1 MTPLFRETIT
11 VLNRRAVEDSPDGVD
26 NWKKTILT
34 GCVFVKTTIRSVSG
48 SDVSLG
54 QTVTVRIPELPNYHP
69 YQEWKDNM
77 AGFTASVGDIVVHGK
92 VLETVTPD
100 NVRAV
105 AEKYESMTVRSV
117 RDNTGL
123 PLGHIHLEGI

>member
-34 GCVFVKTTIRSVSG
+34 GCVFAKTTIRSVSG
-48 SDVSLG
+48 SDVSLR

-92 VLETVTPD
+92 VLETVTLD

>member
-1 MTPLFRETIT
+1 MTPLFRETVT
-11 VLNRRAVEDSPDGVD
+11 LLNRLAAEDGDGLDV
-26 NWKKTILT
+26 WKKTVLT
-34 GCVFVKTTIRSVSG
+34 GCVFVRTTVRSVSG

-54 QTVTVRIPELPNYHP
+54 QTVTVRIPESPNYRP
-69 YQEWKDNM
+69 YQEWKGDM

-92 VLETVTPD
+92 VAETVTPE

-105 AEKYESMTVRSV
+105 AERYESMTVRSV

-123 PLGHIHLEGI
+123 PLGHIHLEGV

>member
-11 VLNRRAVEDSPDGVD
+11 VLNRRAAEDSPDGLD
-26 NWKKTILT
+26 TWKKTVLT
-34 GCVFVKTTIRSVSG
+34 GCVFVKTTVRGVSG

-54 QTVTVRIPELPNYHP
+54 QTVTVRIPESPNYCP
-69 YQEWKDNM
+69 YQEWKANM

-92 VLETVTPD
+92 VVETVTPE

-105 AEKYESMTVRSV
+105 AEKYESMAVRSV

-123 PLGHIHLEGI
+123 PLGHIHLEGV

>member
-1 MTPLFRETIT
+1 MTPLFRETVT
-11 VLNRRAVEDSPDGVD
+11 LLNRRAAEDGDGLDV
-26 NWKKTILT
+26 WKKTVLT
-34 GCVFVKTTIRSVSG
+34 GCVFVRTTVRSVSG

-54 QTVTVRIPELPNYHP
+54 QTVTVRIPESPNYRP
-69 YQEWKDNM
+69 YQEWKGDM

-92 VLETVTPD
+92 VAETVTPE

-105 AEKYESMTVRSV
+105 AERYESMTVRSV

-123 PLGHIHLEGI
+123 PLGHIHLEGV

>member
-1 MTPLFRETIT
+1 MSPLFRETIT
-11 VLNRRAVEDSPDGVD
+11 VLNCRAAEDSPDGLD
-26 NWKKTILT
+26 TWKKTVLT
-34 GCVFVKTTIRSVSG
+34 GCVFVRTTTRSVSG

-54 QTVTVRIPELPNYHP
+54 QTITVRIPESSDYRP
-69 YQEWKDNM
+69 YQEWKGTM
-77 AGFTASVGDIVVHGK
+77 KGFTASLNDIVVHGK
-92 VLETVTPD
+92 VTETVTAD

-123 PLGHIHLEGI
+123 PLGHIHLEGL

>member
-1 MTPLFRETIT
+1 MTLLFRETVT
-11 VLNRRAVEDSPDGVD
+11 LLNRRVAEDGDGLDV
-26 NWKKTILT
+26 WKKTVLT
-34 GCVFVKTTIRSVSG
+34 GCVFVKTTVRSVSG

-54 QTVTVRIPELPNYHP
+54 QTVTVRIPESPDYHP
-69 YQEWKDNM
+69 YQEWKGSM
-77 AGFTASVGDIVVHGK
+77 IGFTASVGDIVVHGK
-92 VLETVTPD
+92 VEEAVTPD

-105 AEKYESMTVRSV
+105 ADKYESMTVRSV

>member
-1 MTPLFRETIT
+1 
-11 VLNRRAVEDSPDGVD
+11 
-26 NWKKTILT
+26 
-34 GCVFVKTTIRSVSG
+34 
-48 SDVSLG
+48 
-54 QTVTVRIPELPNYHP
+54 
-69 YQEWKDNM
+69 M

>member
-34 GCVFVKTTIRSVSG
+34 GCVFAKTTIRSVSG

-54 QTVTVRIPELPNYHP
+54 QTVTVRIPESPNYHP
-69 YQEWKDNM
+69 YQEWKGDM

-92 VLETVTPD
+92 VAETVTPE

-105 AEKYESMTVRSV
+105 AERYESMTVRSV